1 MMAGGPVLDEKE
13 RRDYSLVC
21 DFYIFRQLHSLSS
34 LFLQPSLLE
43 FSTIQSLLP
52 PYVHLLCN
60 ASLCTNNHT
69 M

>member
-34 LFLQPSLLE
+34 LFFAAIFVRILDDSE
-43 FSTIQSLLP
+43 P
-52 PYVHLLCN
+52 PPPVC
-60 ASLCTNNHT
+60 SFV

>member
-34 LFLQPSLLE
+34 LFCS
-43 FSTIQSLLP
+43 
-52 PYVHLLCN
+52 HLC
-60 ASLCTNNHT
+60 
-69 M
+69 